1 MNPFLNLVAGERYLF
16 QATGNHTFIATF
28 VNRLNYVILLTK
40 YSDEVSRM
48 CGGVYSFANDDI
60 LDAFPL
66 SELVQG
72 RRYRFWYSEK
82 VNDENQPNVGT
93 EYYRKS
99 HEGIFVELTDPRE
112 TLIIDTRENPE
123 HLRMGTLSSPL
134 IKFNQIEKL

>member
-16 QATGNHTFIATF
+16 KASRNRSFIANF
-28 VNRLNYVILLTK
+28 VIKHSNCLIVELH
-40 YSDEVSRM
+40 SDEHYRRAQSQHS
-48 CGGVYSFANDDI
+48 YPQADI

-82 VNDENQPNVGT
+82 VNDENQPNVGA

-123 HLRMGTLSSPL
+123 HMRIGTLCSPL

>member
-16 QATGNHTFIATF
+16 QATGNRTFIATF
-28 VNRLNYVILLTK
+28 VNRLNYVMLFTK
-40 YSDEVSRM
+40 YSDENSRM
-48 CGGVYSFANDDI
+48 CGGVYSYANDDI

-134 IKFNQIEKL
+134 IKFNRIEKL

>member
-16 QATGNHTFIATF
+16 QASGNRTFIANF
-28 VNRLNYVILLTK
+28 VNHLNTTILLTK
-40 YSDEVSRM
+40 YSDKVSRM
-48 CGGVYSFANDDI
+48 CGGVYSYPQTDI

-72 RRYRFWYSEK
+72 QRYRFWYSEK
-82 VNDENQPNVGT
+82 VNDENKPNVET
-93 EYYRKS
+93 KTYRKS

-123 HLRMGTLSSPL
+123 HLRMGTLSTPL
-134 IKFNQIEKL
+134 VNFTQIDKL

>member
-16 QATGNHTFIATF
+16 QASGNRTFIATF
-28 VNRLNYVILLTK
+28 VNRLNYVMLFTK
-40 YSDEVSRM
+40 YSDENSRM
-48 CGGVYSFANDDI
+48 CGGVYSYARDDI

-82 VNDENQPNVGT
+82 VNDENQPNVGA

-123 HLRMGTLSSPL
+123 HLRMGRLSSPL

>member
-16 QATGNHTFIATF
+16 QASGNRTFIATF
-28 VNRLNYVILLTK
+28 VNRLNYVMLFTK

-48 CGGVYSFANDDI
+48 CGGVYSYANDDI

-82 VNDENQPNVGT
+82 VNDENQPNVGA

>member
-16 QATGNHTFIATF
+16 QASRNRTFIATF
-28 VNRLNYVILLTK
+28 VTRLNNTILLTK

-48 CGGVYSFANDDI
+48 CRGVYSYPNDDI
-60 LDAFPL
+60 LVAFPL

-72 RRYRFWYSEK
+72 QRYRFWYSEK
-82 VNDENQPNVGT
+82 VNDENKPNVEA

-99 HEGIFVELTDPRE
+99 HEGIFVELIDPRE

-123 HLRMGTLSSPL
+123 HLRMGTLSTPL
-134 IKFNQIEKL
+134 MKFNHIEKL

>member
-1 MNPFLNLVAGERYLF
+1 MNTFLNLVAGERYLF
-16 QATGNHTFIATF
+16 QATGNRTFIATF
-28 VNRLNYVILLTK
+28 VNRLNYVMLFTK

-48 CGGVYSFANDDI
+48 CGGVYSYANDDI

>member
-16 QATGNHTFIATF
+16 QASGNRTFIATF
-28 VNRLNYVILLTK
+28 VNRLNYVMLFTK

-48 CGGVYSFANDDI
+48 CGDVYSYANDDI